1 MCSPREFHSVC
12 KPVGIRKYFLSTKK
26 RKTSFLVLCGWQWS
40 IYLNLQ
46 SWFEWFFLC
55 MLTREPANYKK
66 INIES
71 DDVFELFWEYRESK
85 VKFYHI
91 KACLCIKRFFNPH
104 IWQCQKINSKQH
116 IIELTVKWLAKPE
129 LYSVKTVFRHKY
141 IMK

>member
-1 MCSPREFHSVC
+1 MCSPREFHSFC

-46 SWFEWFFLC
+46 SWFEWLFLC

-71 DDVFELFWEYRESK
+71 DDIFELFWEYRESK
-85 VKFYHI
+85 AKFYHI
-91 KACLCIKRFFNPH
+91 KACDKKFSN
-104 IWQCQKINSKQH
+104 
-116 IIELTVKWLAKPE
+116 LTISDFYLSFYWKKEGTASQNEDFLIPRYGNAKKPTASSI
-129 LYSVKTVFRHKY
+129 L
-141 IMK
+141 